1 MSVVT
6 LEQRGSV
13 AILTLDNPGKLN
25 ALSIE
30 MLEGIGVHLD
40 AIEPDDAVRA
50 VVITGA
56 GEKAFAAGA
65 DIGHMRE
72 ASVEEAREYAE
83 LGHTLLGRIESF
95 AKPVIAAING
105 FALGGGCELVLACD
119 IRLASD
125 NARLGQP
132 EVNLGIFPG
141 WGGTQ
146 RLPRLTSPGFAKELI
161 FTARHV
167 GAEEAKAAG
176 LVNHVYPLAELIDRA
191 VAMGETIAS
200 KSPLAVSVAKRL
212 VNQALEGDYR
222 DALARE
228 LAAFGDAFATDD
240 QREGMAA
247 FFDKREP
254 RFTGR

>member
-1 MSVVT
+1 MPIDRET
-6 LEQRGSV
+6 RGPV
-13 AILTLDNPGKLN
+13 AVLTLDNPGKLN

-30 MLEGIGVHLD
+30 MLDGIGGHLD
-40 AIEPDDAVRA
+40 EIEPDDAVRA

-72 ASVEEAREYAE
+72 ATVQEARDYAE
-83 LGHTLLGRIESF
+83 RGHALFARIEAF
-95 AKPVIAAING
+95 PKPVIAAING

-119 IRLASD
+119 IRLAADS
-125 NARLGQP
+125 ARLGQP

-146 RLPRLTSPGFAKELI
+146 RLPRLTTPGFAKDMI
-161 FTARHV
+161 FTGRHV
-167 GAEEAKAAG
+167 GAAEAHDAG
-176 LVNHVYPLAELIDRA
+176 LVNHLYPQAELIDRA
-191 VAMGETIAS
+191 VALGEEIAK
-200 KSPLAVSVAKRL
+200 KSPLAVAVAKRL
-212 VNQALEGDYR
+212 VNEALEGDYR

-228 LAAFGDAFATDD
+228 LAAFGDAFATED

-247 FFDKREP
+247 FFEKREP
-254 RFTGR
+254 DFTGR

>member
-1 MSVVT
+1 MGVT
-6 LEQRGSV
+6 FEVRGPV

-30 MLEGIGVHLD
+30 ILAEVDDHLD
-40 AIEPDDAVRA
+40 TIESQDAIRA

-72 ASVEEAREYAE
+72 ATVEQARDYAE
-83 LGHTLLGRIESF
+83 RGHDLFARIEGF
-95 AKPVIAAING
+95 VKPVIAAVNG

-125 NARLGQP
+125 NAKLGQP

-146 RLPRLTSPGFAKELI
+146 RLPRLTTPGFAKELI
-161 FTARHV
+161 FTGRHV

-176 LVNHVYPLAELIDRA
+176 LVNHVYPQAELLDRA
-191 VAMGETIAS
+191 VAMGEEIAK
-200 KSPLAVSVAKRL
+200 KSPLAISVAKEL
-212 VNQALEGDYR
+212 VNRAADGDYR
-222 DALARE
+222 ASLAQE

-247 FFDKREP
+247 FFEKREP
-254 RFTGR
+254 NFTGR

>member
-1 MSVVT
+1 MPVT
-6 LEQRGSV
+6 LELRGPV
-13 AILTLDNPGKLN
+13 AVLTLENPGKLN

-30 MLEGIGVHLD
+30 ILDELDQHLD
-40 AIEPDDAVRA
+40 AVDSDADVRV

-72 ASVEEAREYAE
+72 ATVQQARDYAE
-83 LGHTLLGRIESF
+83 RGHELFARIEAF
-95 AKPVIAAING
+95 GKPVIAAING

-146 RLPRLTSPGFAKELI
+146 RLPRLTTPGFAKELI
-161 FTARHV
+161 FTGRHV
-167 GAEEAKAAG
+167 TADEAKAAG
-176 LVNHVYPLAELIDRA
+176 LVNHVYPLAELLDRA
-191 VAMGETIAS
+191 VAMGEEIAK
-200 KSPLAVSVAKRL
+200 KSPLAVSVAKGL
-212 VNQALEGDYR
+212 VNHAMEGGYR
-222 DALARE
+222 EALAQE
-228 LAAFGDAFATDD
+228 LAAFGDAFASED

-247 FFDKREP
+247 FFEKREP

>member
-1 MSVVT
+1 MPVT
-6 LEQRGSV
+6 LELRGPV
-13 AILTLDNPGKLN
+13 AVLTLENPGKLN

-30 MLEGIGVHLD
+30 ILDELDGHLD
-40 AIEPDDAVRA
+40 AVESDAAVRV

-72 ASVEEAREYAE
+72 ATVQQARDYAE
-83 LGHTLLGRIESF
+83 RGHELFARIEAF
-95 AKPVIAAING
+95 GKPVIAAING

-146 RLPRLTSPGFAKELI
+146 RLPRLTTPGFAKELI
-161 FTARHV
+161 FTGRHV
-167 GAEEAKAAG
+167 TADEAKAAG
-176 LVNHVYPLAELIDRA
+176 LVNHVYPLAELLDRA
-191 VAMGETIAS
+191 VAMGEEIAK
-200 KSPLAVSVAKRL
+200 KSPLAVSVAKGL
-212 VNQALEGDYR
+212 VNQAMEGGYR
-222 DALARE
+222 EALAQE
-228 LAAFGDAFATDD
+228 LAAFGDAFASED

-247 FFDKREP
+247 FFEKREP
-254 RFTGR
+254 RFMGR

>member
-1 MSVVT
+1 MAVT
-6 LEQRGSV
+6 LELRGPV

-25 ALSIE
+25 ALTIE
-30 MLEGIGVHLD
+30 ILDELDGHLD
-40 AIEPDDAVRA
+40 TIEADEAVRA
-50 VVITGA
+50 VVVTGA

-65 DIGHMRE
+65 DIGHMLQ
-72 ASVEEAREYAE
+72 ATVDEARAYAE
-83 LGHTLLGRIESF
+83 RGHELFARIERF

-146 RLPRLTSPGFAKELI
+146 RLSRLTSPGFAKELI
-161 FTARHV
+161 FTGRHV
-167 GAEEAKAAG
+167 KADEAKAAG
-176 LVNHVYPLAELIDRA
+176 LVNHVYPQAELLDRA
-191 VAMGETIAS
+191 VALGDEIAK
-200 KSPLAVSVAKRL
+200 KSPLAVSVAKGL

-222 DALARE
+222 EALARE
-228 LAAFGDAFATDD
+228 LTAFGDAFASED

-247 FFDKREP
+247 FFEKREP

>member
-1 MSVVT
+1 MPVT
-6 LEQRGSV
+6 LELRGPV
-13 AILTLDNPGKLN
+13 AVLTLENPGKLN

-30 MLEGIGVHLD
+30 ILDELDGHLD
-40 AIEPDDAVRA
+40 AVESDDAVRV

-72 ASVEEAREYAE
+72 ATVQQARDYAE
-83 LGHTLLGRIESF
+83 RGHELFARIEAF
-95 AKPVIAAING
+95 GKPVIAAING

-161 FTARHV
+161 FTGRHV
-167 GAEEAKAAG
+167 TADEAKAAG
-176 LVNHVYPLAELIDRA
+176 LVNHVYPLAELLDRA
-191 VAMGETIAS
+191 VAMGEEIAK
-200 KSPLAVSVAKRL
+200 KSPLAVSVAKGL
-212 VNQALEGDYR
+212 VNQAMEGGYR
-222 DALARE
+222 EALAQE
-228 LAAFGDAFATDD
+228 LAAFGDAFASED

-247 FFDKREP
+247 FFEKREP
-254 RFTGR
+254 HFTGR

>member
-30 MLEGIGVHLD
+30 MLDGLDAHLD
-40 AIEPDDAVRA
+40 TVQQDDAVHA

-72 ASVEEAREYAE
+72 ASAEEARDYAKR
-83 LGHTLLGRIESF
+83 GHGMFARIEGF
-95 AKPVIAAING
+95 PKPVIAAVNG

-161 FTARHV
+161 FTGRHV
-167 GAEEAKAAG
+167 TADEAKAAG
-176 LVNHVYPLAELIDRA
+176 LVNHVHPQAELLDRA
-191 VAMGETIAS
+191 VAMGEEIAK
-200 KSPLAVSVAKRL
+200 KSPLAVTVAKRL
-212 VNQALEGDYR
+212 INEALEGDYR

-228 LAAFGDAFATDD
+228 QAAFGDAFGTAD

-247 FFDKREP
+247 FFEKREAK
-254 RFTGR
+254 FTGR

>member
-1 MSVVT
+1 MPV
-6 LEQRGSV
+6 EREARGPV
-13 AILTLDNPGKLN
+13 AVLTLDNPGKLN
-25 ALSIE
+25 ALS
-30 MLEGIGVHLD
+30 LEILDAIDANLD
-40 AIEPDDAVRA
+40 AIEGDDAIRA

-72 ASVEEAREYAE
+72 ATVDEARAYGQR
-83 LGHTLLGRIESF
+83 GHDLFNRIEGF
-95 AKPVIAAING
+95 PKPVIAAING

-146 RLPRLTSPGFAKELI
+146 RLPRLTTPGFAKELI
-161 FTARHV
+161 FTGRHV
-167 GAEEAKAAG
+167 TANEALAAG
-176 LVNHVYPLAELIDRA
+176 LVNHVHPPGELLDAAVALAE
-191 VAMGETIAS
+191 EIAA
-200 KSPLAVSVAKRL
+200 KSPIAVRIAKEL
-212 VNQALEGDYR
+212 VNHALEGDY
-222 DALARE
+222 DESLGRE
-228 LAAFGDAFATDD
+228 VAAFGDAFATED

-247 FFDKREP
+247 FFEKRP
-254 RFTGR
+254 PNFTGR

>member
-1 MSVVT
+1 MGVA
-6 LEQRGSV
+6 LEVRGPV

-30 MLEGIGVHLD
+30 ILAELDDHLD
-40 AIEPDDAVRA
+40 SIETQDAIRA
-50 VVITGA
+50 VVITGE

-72 ASVEEAREYAE
+72 ATVEQARDYAE
-83 LGHTLLGRIESF
+83 RGHELFARIEAF
-95 AKPVIAAING
+95 AKPVIAAVNG

-125 NARLGQP
+125 NAKLGQP

-146 RLPRLTSPGFAKELI
+146 RLPRLTTPGFAKELI
-161 FTARHV
+161 FTGRHV

-176 LVNHVYPLAELIDRA
+176 LVNHVYPQAELLDRA
-191 VAMGETIAS
+191 VAMGEEIAK
-200 KSPLAVSVAKRL
+200 KSPLAVAVAKEL
-212 VNQALEGDYR
+212 VNRAADGDYR
-222 DALARE
+222 AALAQE
-228 LAAFGDAFATDD
+228 LAAFGDAFATED

-247 FFDKREP
+247 FFEKREAN
-254 RFTGR
+254 FTGR

>member
-1 MSVVT
+1 MPVT
-6 LEQRGSV
+6 LELRGPV
-13 AILTLDNPGKLN
+13 AVLTLENPGKLN

-30 MLEGIGVHLD
+30 ILDELDGHLD
-40 AIEPDDAVRA
+40 AVESDDAVRV

-72 ASVEEAREYAE
+72 ATVQQARDYAE
-83 LGHTLLGRIESF
+83 RGHELFARIEAF
-95 AKPVIAAING
+95 GKPVIAAING

-146 RLPRLTSPGFAKELI
+146 RLPRLTTPGFAKELI
-161 FTARHV
+161 FTGRHV
-167 GAEEAKAAG
+167 TADEAQAAG
-176 LVNHVYPLAELIDRA
+176 LVNHVYPLAELLDRA
-191 VAMGETIAS
+191 VAMGEEIAK
-200 KSPLAVSVAKRL
+200 KSPLAVSVAKGL
-212 VNQALEGDYR
+212 VNQAMEGGYR
-222 DALARE
+222 EALAQE
-228 LAAFGDAFATDD
+228 LAAFGDAFASED

-247 FFDKREP
+247 FFEKREP

>member
-1 MSVVT
+1 MGVT
-6 LEQRGSV
+6 LELRGPV
-13 AILTLDNPGKLN
+13 ALLTLENPGKLN

-30 MLEGIGVHLD
+30 ILDEIDAHLD
-40 AIEPDDAVRA
+40 AVEHDDAVRA

-65 DIGHMRE
+65 DIGHMLQ
-72 ASVEEAREYAE
+72 ATVDEARAYAE
-83 LGHTLLGRIESF
+83 RGHELFARIEAF
-95 AKPVIAAING
+95 PKPVIAAING

-161 FTARHV
+161 FTGRHV
-167 GAEEAKAAG
+167 TADEARAAG
-176 LVNHVYPLAELIDRA
+176 LVNHVYPLAELLDRA
-191 VAMGETIAS
+191 VAMGEEIAK
-200 KSPLAVSVAKRL
+200 KSPLAVSVAKGL
-212 VNQALEGDYR
+212 VNHALDGDYTA
-222 DALARE
+222 ALARE
-228 LAAFGDAFATDD
+228 LTAFGDAFASED

-247 FFDKREP
+247 FFEKREP

>member
-1 MSVVT
+1 MPVT
-6 LEQRGSV
+6 LELRGPV
-13 AILTLDNPGKLN
+13 AVLTLENPGKLN

-30 MLEGIGVHLD
+30 ILDELDGHLD
-40 AIEPDDAVRA
+40 AVESDDAVRA

-72 ASVEEAREYAE
+72 ATVQQARDYAE
-83 LGHTLLGRIESF
+83 RGHELFARIEAF
-95 AKPVIAAING
+95 GKPVIAAING

-161 FTARHV
+161 FTGRHV
-167 GAEEAKAAG
+167 TADEAKAAG
-176 LVNHVYPLAELIDRA
+176 LVNHVYPLAELLDRA
-191 VAMGETIAS
+191 VAMGEEIAK
-200 KSPLAVSVAKRL
+200 KSPLAVSVAKGL
-212 VNQALEGDYR
+212 VNQAMEGGYR
-222 DALARE
+222 EALAQE
-228 LAAFGDAFATDD
+228 LAAFGDAFASED

-247 FFDKREP
+247 FFEKREP

>member
-1 MSVVT
+1 MPVT
-6 LEQRGSV
+6 LELRGPV
-13 AILTLDNPGKLN
+13 AVLTLENPGKLN

-30 MLEGIGVHLD
+30 ILDELDGHLD
-40 AIEPDDAVRA
+40 AVESDDAVRV

-72 ASVEEAREYAE
+72 ATVQQARDYAE
-83 LGHTLLGRIESF
+83 RGHELFARIEAF
-95 AKPVIAAING
+95 GKPVIAAING

-146 RLPRLTSPGFAKELI
+146 RLPRLTTPGFAKELI
-161 FTARHV
+161 FTGRHV
-167 GAEEAKAAG
+167 TADEAKAAG
-176 LVNHVYPLAELIDRA
+176 LVNHVYPLAELLDRA
-191 VAMGETIAS
+191 VAMGEEIAK
-200 KSPLAVSVAKRL
+200 KSPLAVSVAKGL
-212 VNQALEGDYR
+212 VNQAMEGGYR
-222 DALARE
+222 EALAQE
-228 LAAFGDAFATDD
+228 LAAFGDAFASED

-247 FFDKREP
+247 FFEKREP

>member
-1 MSVVT
+1 MPVA
-6 LEQRGSV
+6 LEVRGPV

-25 ALSIE
+25 ALSIAILDE
-30 MLEGIGVHLD
+30 VDGHLD
-40 AIEPDDAVRA
+40 AIEADDAVRA
-50 VVITGA
+50 VVLTGA

-72 ASVEEAREYAE
+72 ATVDEARDYAE
-83 LGHTLLGRIESF
+83 RGHELFARIEGF
-95 AKPVIAAING
+95 AKPVIAAVNG
-105 FALGGGCELVLACD
+105 FALGGGCEMVLACD

-161 FTARHV
+161 FTGRHV
-167 GAEEAKAAG
+167 TADEAKSAG
-176 LVNHVYPLAELIDRA
+176 LVNHVYPQAELLDRA
-191 VAMGETIAS
+191 VALGEEIAK
-200 KSPLAVSVAKRL
+200 KSPLAVSAAKEL
-212 VNQALEGDYR
+212 VNQALEGSYR
-222 DALARE
+222 GALARE
-228 LAAFGDAFATDD
+228 LAAFGDAFATED

-247 FFDKREP
+247 FFEKREP

>member
-1 MSVVT
+1 MPVHRDN
-6 LEQRGSV
+6 RGPV
-13 AILTLDNPGKLN
+13 AVLTLDNPEKLN

-30 MLEGIGVHLD
+30 MLDAIGSHLD
-40 AIEPDDAVRA
+40 AIEGDDAVRA

-72 ASVEEAREYAE
+72 ATVQQARDYAE
-83 LGHTLLGRIESF
+83 RGHGVLARIEAF
-95 AKPVIAAING
+95 PKPVIAAING

-119 IRLASD
+119 IRLAADS
-125 NARLGQP
+125 ARLGQP

-146 RLPRLTSPGFAKELI
+146 RLPRLTSPGFAKDLI
-161 FTARHV
+161 FTGRHV
-167 GAEEAKAAG
+167 RADEAHAAG
-176 LVNHVYPLAELIDRA
+176 LVNHVYPQAELVDRA
-191 VAMGETIAS
+191 VALGEEIAK
-200 KSPLAVSVAKRL
+200 KSPLAVAVAKRL
-212 VNQALEGDYR
+212 VNEALEGDYA
-222 DALARE
+222 DALGRE
-228 LAAFGDAFATDD
+228 LAAFGDAFATED

-247 FFDKREP
+247 FFEKREP

>member
-1 MSVVT
+1 MGVA
-6 LEQRGSV
+6 LEVRGAV

-30 MLEGIGVHLD
+30 MLDGIDTHLD
-40 AIEPDDAVRA
+40 TVEGDEAVHA

-72 ASVEEAREYAE
+72 ATVEEARAYAE
-83 LGHTLLGRIESF
+83 RGHEVFAYIEAF
-95 AKPVIAAING
+95 PKPVIAAVNG

-161 FTARHV
+161 FTGRHV
-167 GAEEAKAAG
+167 TAEEAKAAG
-176 LVNHVYPLAELIDRA
+176 LVNHVYPQAELLDRA
-191 VAMGETIAS
+191 VAMGEEIAK
-200 KSPLAVSVAKRL
+200 KSPLAVSVAKDL
-212 VNQALEGDYR
+212 VNQALEGDYKE
-222 DALARE
+222 ALARE
-228 LAAFGDAFATDD
+228 LSAFGDAFATDD

-247 FFDKREP
+247 FFEKREA

>member
-1 MSVVT
+1 MPVT
-6 LEQRGSV
+6 LELRGPV
-13 AILTLDNPGKLN
+13 AVLTLENPGKLN

-30 MLEGIGVHLD
+30 ILDELDQHLD
-40 AIEPDDAVRA
+40 AVDSDADVRV

-72 ASVEEAREYAE
+72 ATVQQARDYAE
-83 LGHTLLGRIESF
+83 RGHELFARIEAF
-95 AKPVIAAING
+95 GKPVIAAING

-146 RLPRLTSPGFAKELI
+146 RLPRLTTPGFAKELI
-161 FTARHV
+161 FTGRHV
-167 GAEEAKAAG
+167 TADEAKAAG
-176 LVNHVYPLAELIDRA
+176 LVNHVYPLAELLDRA
-191 VAMGETIAS
+191 VAMGEEIAK
-200 KSPLAVSVAKRL
+200 KSPLAVSVAKGL
-212 VNQALEGDYR
+212 VNQAMEGGYR
-222 DALARE
+222 EALAQE
-228 LAAFGDAFATDD
+228 LAAFGDAFASED

-247 FFDKREP
+247 FFEKREP

>member
-1 MSVVT
+1 MQVA
-6 LEQRGSV
+6 LEVRGPV
-13 AILTLDNPGKLN
+13 AVLTLDNPDKLN

-30 MLEGIGVHLD
+30 MLDAIGRHLD
-40 AIEPDDAVRA
+40 EIEGDDAVRA

-72 ASVEEAREYAE
+72 ATVQEARDYAE
-83 LGHTLLGRIESF
+83 RGHALFARIEAF
-95 AKPVIAAING
+95 PKPVIAAING

-119 IRLASD
+119 IRLAAD
-125 NARLGQP
+125 TARLGQP

-146 RLPRLTSPGFAKELI
+146 RLPRLTTPGFAKDLI
-161 FTARHV
+161 FTGRHV
-167 GAEEAKAAG
+167 RADEAHRAG
-176 LVNHVYPLAELIDRA
+176 LVNHVYPQAELLDRA
-191 VAMGETIAS
+191 VALGEEIAK
-200 KSPLAVSVAKRL
+200 KSPLAIAVAKGL
-212 VNQALEGDYR
+212 VNESPDGDYA

-228 LAAFGDAFATDD
+228 LAAFGDAFATED

-247 FFDKREP
+247 FFEKREP

>member
-1 MSVVT
+1 MGVA
-6 LEQRGSV
+6 LEVRGAV

-30 MLEGIGVHLD
+30 MLDGIDTHLD
-40 AIEPDDAVRA
+40 TVEGDEAVRA

-72 ASVEEAREYAE
+72 ATVDEARAYAE
-83 LGHTLLGRIESF
+83 RGHEVFARIEAF
-95 AKPVIAAING
+95 PKPVIAAVNG

-119 IRLASD
+119 IRLASES
-125 NARLGQP
+125 ARLGQP

-161 FTARHV
+161 FTGRHV
-167 GAEEAKAAG
+167 TADEAKAAG
-176 LVNHVYPLAELIDRA
+176 LVNHVYPLAELLDRA
-191 VAMGETIAS
+191 VAMGEEIAK
-200 KSPLAVSVAKRL
+200 KSPLAVSVAKDL
-212 VNQALEGDYR
+212 VNQALEGDYTE
-222 DALARE
+222 ALARE
-228 LAAFGDAFATDD
+228 LSAFGDAFATDD

-247 FFDKREP
+247 FFEKREP

>member
-6 LEQRGSV
+6 LERRGSV

-30 MLEGIGVHLD
+30 MLDGIGGHLD
-40 AIEPDDAVRA
+40 AVEHDDAVRA

-72 ASVEEAREYAE
+72 ASVKEARDYAE
-83 LGHTLLGRIESF
+83 RGHGLFGRIEAF
-95 AKPVIAAING
+95 PKPVIAAING

-161 FTARHV
+161 FTGRHV
-167 GAEEAKAAG
+167 KADEAKAAG
-176 LVNHVYPLAELIDRA
+176 LVNHVYPLAELLDRA
-191 VAMGETIAS
+191 VAMGEEIAT
-200 KSPLAVSVAKRL
+200 KGPLAVSVAKRL
-212 VNQALEGDYR
+212 VNEALEGDYR

-228 LAAFGDAFATDD
+228 QAAFGEAFGTDD

-247 FFDKREP
+247 FFEKREP